1 MSVPGHSLALHPAGH
16 GHVRA
21 SRARAVTHP
30 RRSARRRRPGR
41 VALAGMACAR
51 MPLPRSRWGGRGWG
65 ASGDQLPARDHR
77 KILKRCSNRFVYPQL
92 STIGLDKFFS
102 ALIRRSAN
110 LLTGSNFLIGIRYCH
125 KIRLPSSKTH
135 FYCPIMVKLGEV
147 IKTLRKTFIFG
158 SALTRKE
165 CFVGLILCRY
175 AATGRGHVIPFIR
188 MPQLSL

>member
-30 RRSARRRRPGR
+30 RRSARPASAGAGRPGR
-41 VALAGMACAR
+41 HG
-51 MPLPRSRWGGRGWG
+51 LPTHAPSAVQVGGWGWG

-77 KILKRCSNRFVYPQL
+77 VILKRNPQL
-92 STIGLDKFFS
+92 STIGLDQFS
-102 ALIRRSAN
+102 SACLRRSSN